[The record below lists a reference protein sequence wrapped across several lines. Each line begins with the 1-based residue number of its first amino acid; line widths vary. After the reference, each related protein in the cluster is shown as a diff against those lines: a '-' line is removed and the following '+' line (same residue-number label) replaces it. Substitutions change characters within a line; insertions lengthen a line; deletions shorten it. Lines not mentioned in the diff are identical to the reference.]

1 VPDFVDKMEA
11 SSGIKTRWYA
21 PRDWCTSDLAV
32 LGAQEALKSAG
43 IKPEDLDL
51 IILGTDT
58 PDYITPSTSVVVQYK
73 LGAKNAGTFDVSCA
87 CAGFPTGLSVAAGLI
102 ATNPAYKYI
111 LVIGAYMMSKLAAQD
126 DPMLFFYGDGAGAAV
141 LTGDSQPG
149 FISSAFLADGSFHQF
164 WGIYSGATYEP
175 ATVES
180 VQAGRTNVRFL
191 QRYPP
196 EVNVVGWE
204 KLMRSLA
211 ERGPF
216 DLQDINLAI
225 FTQVRLPTIE
235 EVMGLLGLPM
245 TKTHFFGYRY
255 PEATKS
261 VIAISAVSQVDP
273 LLRGIIEGWKI
284 TVAMRDGE
292 KFFWLTHT
300 DNFSE
305 GWIARNWDFLQASIP
320 RYQALDFDA
329 ALCLLDSF
337 LGLNITG
344 ELHRI
349 KAPTLIVCGE
359 KDALKPR
366 KYAEMIGREIPQ
378 AEFVLIPDSGHAVM
392 WEKPEV
398 LNSVILG
405 FLMKESKS

>member
-1 VPDFVDKMEA
+1 MPRYATIIGTGHYLPDWKEVTNDELRARFNEKVPEFVDKMEA

-21 PRDWCTSDLAV
+21 PRDWCTSDLAT
-32 LGAQEALKSAG
+32 LAAQEALKSAG

-87 CAGFPTGLSVAAGLI
+87 CAGFPTGLNIAAGLI

-111 LVIGAYMMSKLAAQD
+111 LVIGVYMMSKLAAQD

-204 KLMRSLA
+204 KLMRALA
-211 ERGPF
+211 KRGQF
-216 DLQDINLAI
+216 DFQDINLAI

-245 TKTHFFGYRY
+245 TKTHWIMDKWGY
-255 PEATKS
+255 TG
-261 VIAISAVSQVDP
+261 SACVPMCFDDAVQSGKVHSGD
-273 LLRGIIEGWKI
+273 LVTFVGSG
-284 TVAMRDGE
+284 VGY
-292 KFFWLTHT
+292 
-300 DNFSE
+300 N
-305 GWIARNWDFLQASIP
+305 QA
-320 RYQALDFDA
+320 A
-329 ALCLLDSF
+329 AAF
-337 LGLNITG
+337 
-344 ELHRI
+344 RM
-349 KAPTLIVCGE
+349 P
-359 KDALKPR
+359 
-366 KYAEMIGREIPQ
+366 
-378 AEFVLIPDSGHAVM
+378 
-392 WEKPEV
+392 
-398 LNSVILG
+398 
-405 FLMKESKS
+405 